1 MFAHIVQLA
10 ETTDLSSVKCE
21 FESLYEHFGWIAKW
35 PNAPD
40 CKSGGSTFEGS
51 NPSPSIN
58 SGVLSSDDQEMKTS
72 PWQEE
77 MLVNS
82 VGVVERL
89 ITLDLKSR
97 GCNRSE
103 GSNPSAYV
111 LLEV

>member
-35 PNAPD
+35 INAPD
-40 CKSGGSTFEGS
+40 CKSGGSAFEGS

-72 PWQEE
+72 PGQEE
-77 MLVNS
+77 MLVNLCQRTEE
-82 VGVVERL
+82 V
-89 ITLDLKSR
+89 ITALS
-97 GCNRSE
+97 
-103 GSNPSAYV
+103 
-111 LLEV
+111 